1 MSDIIDMLEDVNSTL
16 KEEIVTLNKLTYI
29 VDQQNEQG
37 EGQKVSYKE
46 AYESISEQHKN
57 AMARVSE
64 LKAEN
69 ERLKA
74 DINSDNID
82 EQLKAAGMLTVS
94 ELIAG
99 QPIDGFFVNAD
110 MDSLEKFKYWL
121 DSRANEIKRMKAKR
135 VLAKKEDDELFEWV
149 CAHDAAIN
157 EVRLNFNAA
166 TKP

>member
-57 AMARVSE
+57 AMARIKE

-69 ERLKA
+69 ERLETRNTELHDLIYRENGIA
-74 DINSDNID
+74 FTVDND
-82 EQLKAAGMLTVS
+82 GVY
-94 ELIAG
+94 
-99 QPIDGFFVNAD
+99 IDGFGI
-110 MDSLEKFKYWL
+110 LP
-121 DSRANEIKRMKAKR
+121 I
-135 VLAKKEDDELFEWV
+135 
-149 CAHDAAIN
+149 
-157 EVRLNFNAA
+157 VRTVQFSK
-166 TKP
+166 T